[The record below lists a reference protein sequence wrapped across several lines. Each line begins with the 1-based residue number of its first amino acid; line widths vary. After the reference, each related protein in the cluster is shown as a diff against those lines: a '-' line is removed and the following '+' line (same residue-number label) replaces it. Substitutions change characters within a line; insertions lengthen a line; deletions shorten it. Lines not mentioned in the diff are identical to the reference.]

1 MARIDL
7 VADES
12 APAEVRE
19 LYQEFGAIGVPLLN
33 VVKLFGNHEKFLA
46 GFVKMV
52 RALYE
57 TPTLSPRLREL
68 AYLRASQL
76 NSCHY

>member
-1 MARIDL
+1 MSRIPL
-7 VADES
+7 VEPEQASE
-12 APAEVRE
+12 E
-19 LYQEFGAIGVPLLN
+19 
-33 VVKLFGNHEKFLA
+33 
-46 GFVKMV
+46 V

-57 TPTLSPRLREL
+57 KISGPGMPLLNVMKLFGNQPHFLAALTHIAQTLYNKPHLSPRYREL